1 MAQRAE
7 EGGVRGL
14 GGEGRG
20 WGLWGG
26 GALRRRRAAPPRRPQ
41 PPARSLRGGRL
52 HLRPLPSLPRRQD
65 GDTALDDA
73 KKKKHT
79 QVIALLENAAAV
91 AAQVG
96 PSTCRHGKSEATA
109 GAVSQGVDAQYACLS
124 TCSPSGYSKYGHG
137 AHQPWPCL

>member
-20 WGLWGG
+20 VGLGG
-26 GALRRRRAAPPRRPQ
+26 EGPCAGAAPPLRAARSP
-41 PPARSLRGGRL
+41 PPAPSAAAASTSA
-52 HLRPLPSLPRRQD
+52 PSPSLSRRQD

-73 KKKKHT
+73 KSKGHT
-79 QVIALLENAAAV
+79 QAIALLENAAAI

-109 GAVSQGVDAQYACLS
+109 SAVSQGVGTQYACLS
-124 TCSPSGYSKYGHG
+124 TCSHTASL
-137 AHQPWPCL
+137 WL

>member
-1 MAQRAE
+1 M
-7 EGGVRGL
+7 RGL

-65 GDTALDDA
+65 GDTALDNA
-73 KKKKHT
+73 KRRGHT
-79 QVIALLENAAAV
+79 QAIVRIMENDPAYL
-91 AAQVG
+91 AAQVLC
-96 PSTCRHGKSEATA
+96 TR
-109 GAVSQGVDAQYACLS
+109 L
-124 TCSPSGYSKYGHG
+124 
-137 AHQPWPCL
+137 